1 MYVMRDLVFGLRSA
15 DSAWASESLPVA
27 LRALPARPRRQLNA
41 LYEYAR
47 FVAEVG
53 DEPVPR
59 VAPVDR
65 LAALDLVE
73 AQVRDLY
80 DGRPIVLPAV
90 AALAPIV
97 ATRGLP
103 MEPLLRLIDAGR
115 ADQRTTRYAT
125 FDQLN
130 QYCRLSA
137 NPLGELVLHL
147 FGEPVPEQVA
157 LSDRIC
163 TALRLIEILLHVAE
177 DRPRGRVYLPAEDLG
192 RFGVQDAELDAHRAG
207 PALRALIEFQA
218 ERAGAW
224 LEAGA
229 PLVSTLRGWA
239 RLWVTAHLAGG
250 RAALASLAHASYD
263 PLSAVPSADGWQV
276 LAQWLTASVKRA
288 G

>member
-1 MYVMRDLVFGLRSA
+1 MYGTRDLLFRVGPV
-15 DSAWASESLPVA
+15 DSVWACESLPVA
-27 LRALPARPRRQLNA
+27 LRALPARPRRQLHA
-41 LYEYAR
+41 VYQYAR

-53 DEPVPR
+53 DEPLPR
-59 VAPVDR
+59 VAPADR

-80 DGRPIVLPAV
+80 EGRPIVLPAV
-90 AALAPIV
+90 AALAPVVV
-97 ATRGLP
+97 ARGLP
-103 MEPLLRLIDAGR
+103 MPPLLRLIDAGR

-125 FDQLN
+125 FDQLI
-130 QYCRLSA
+130 QYCGVSA

-147 FGEPVPEQVA
+147 FGEPMTEQVA

-163 TALRLIEILLHVAE
+163 TALRLIEILHHLPE
-177 DRPRGRVYLPAEDLG
+177 DRRCGRVYLPAEDLG
-192 RFGVQDAELDAHRAG
+192 RFGVQDAHLDAPRAG

-218 ERAGAW
+218 ERAAAW

-250 RAALASLAHASYD
+250 RAALAALAHASYD
-263 PLSAVPSADGWQV
+263 PLSAVPSAESWQV